1 MRKFRLPLALAAGL
15 LTIGAAHAAD
25 TAAPGGQAIPDNVAQ
40 KSMAR
45 LAACQ
50 KIGEVYRTLITAPIP
65 GGRDLGVTGTV
76 FRQNT
81 LERLLI
87 IAWTQNCDMGPMLQA
102 EFAYIENVLTVSTLN
117 TPQQRQR

>member
-1 MRKFRLPLALAAGL
+1 MRKIRFSLAVAVSL
-15 LTIGAAHAAD
+15 LVIGAARAAD
-25 TAAPGGQAIPDNVAQ
+25 NAAPTAAAIPENIAQ

-45 LAACQ
+45 VAACQ
-50 KIGEVYRTLITAPIP
+50 KIGEVYRTLMTAPIP